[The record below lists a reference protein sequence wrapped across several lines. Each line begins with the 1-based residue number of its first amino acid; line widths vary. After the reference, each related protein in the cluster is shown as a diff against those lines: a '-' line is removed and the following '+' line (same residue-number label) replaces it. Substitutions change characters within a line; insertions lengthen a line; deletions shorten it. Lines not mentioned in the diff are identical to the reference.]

1 MLFRSTDIAYKD
13 APASAWGDGDGMIM
27 ATFSMVSIVFGDRF
41 KLGYTAEDLI
51 LKITSGMNMTFGK
64 SELVDSGLAKVR
76 VNVNKVN
83 NNSTS
88 VFFGEYGI
96 GANCPLQMS
105 SIYFGIQY
113 TIEITA
119 NSKCLECQD
128 C

>member
-1 MLFRSTDIAYKD
+1 
-13 APASAWGDGDGMIM
+13 M
-27 ATFSMVSIVFGDRF
+27 ATFSMVSVVFGDRF
-41 KLGYTAEDLI
+41 KLGYTPEDLI
-51 LKITSGMNMTFGK
+51 LKLTAGMNITFTK
-64 SELVDSGLAKVR
+64 SELNNSGLSKVR
-76 VNVNKVN
+76 IVVNKVN
-83 NNSTS
+83 NNSIS
-88 VFFGEYGI
+88 VFSGEYGT